1 MTEPG
6 EPNIDFLNTEIA
18 FSHKSD
24 RELRQT
30 HYLFRLMNKPSLVK
44 MGSFFG
50 NLLANLP
57 FHLGDQII
65 KETIF
70 KQFCGGTSLLE
81 CQKVIDKLYSKKT
94 LTILDYGVE
103 AKETE
108 EDFKRTLDENLNA
121 IEFAYSS
128 SNVPVISTKLTGYIP
143 FSVLE
148 KIHAGAELDN
158 YSKVCFERLE
168 ERFELL
174 CEKAYELGV
183 SIFVD
188 AEESWIQNPIDQLV
202 MRCMV
207 KYNKEKPILYNTYQM
222 YRKGRLDAM
231 KEDFESAKKQN
242 FIFGAK
248 IVRGAYMEKE
258 RQRAAQLQIEDPIQ
272 VNKEATDNQYN
283 DAIRFCVQFPEQISL
298 VNSSHNWES
307 NALQVELMKQN
318 NIPVDHPHMNF
329 CQLYGMS
336 DNLTFNLAAHDYIVA
351 KYVPYGPIK
360 DVIPYLIRRAQENSS
375 VTGDM
380 SRELKLLD
388 SEMKRRG
395 LIK

>member
-108 EDFKRTLDENLNA
+108 E
-121 IEFAYSS
+121 
-128 SNVPVISTKLTGYIP
+128 
-143 FSVLE
+143 
-148 KIHAGAELDN
+148 
-158 YSKVCFERLE
+158 
-168 ERFELL
+168 
-174 CEKAYELGV
+174 
-183 SIFVD
+183 
-188 AEESWIQNPIDQLV
+188 ESGK
-202 MRCMV
+202 M
-207 KYNKEKPILYNTYQM
+207 
-222 YRKGRLDAM
+222 
-231 KEDFESAKKQN
+231 AKMGN
-242 FIFGAK
+242 
-248 IVRGAYMEKE
+248 
-258 RQRAAQLQIEDPIQ
+258 QRD
-272 VNKEATDNQYN
+272 
-283 DAIRFCVQFPEQISL
+283 
-298 VNSSHNWES
+298 
-307 NALQVELMKQN
+307 
-318 NIPVDHPHMNF
+318 
-329 CQLYGMS
+329 
-336 DNLTFNLAAHDYIVA
+336 
-351 KYVPYGPIK
+351 
-360 DVIPYLIRRAQENSS
+360 
-375 VTGDM
+375 
-380 SRELKLLD
+380 
-388 SEMKRRG
+388 
-395 LIK
+395 